1 MKRSRGKELK
11 QEMNLTNMI
20 DIVFAILIVFI
31 ISAPL
36 MSQGVKVD
44 LPKAEAPTM
53 EQEKLLKVSIT
64 QNEELYIAD
73 MMVDFASFNNVF
85 KSLWNGEMAVV
96 INADESVN
104 YGLVMKVVTQ
114 VRGDQARIPDDES
127 QGKTGEVGE
136 RRKKHPILLVAR

>member
-11 QEMNLTNMI
+11 QELNLTNMI

-114 VRGDQARIPDDES
+114 VQKLGVTKLGFLTMNPKEKP
-127 QGKTGEVGE
+127 GK
-136 RRKKHPILLVAR
+136 

>member
-1 MKRSRGKELK
+1 
-11 QEMNLTNMI
+11 MNLTNMI

-64 QNEELYIAD
+64 KNEELYIAD
-73 MMVDFASFNNVF
+73 MMVDFKSFNNVF

-114 VRGDQARIPDDES
+114 VQKLGVTKLGFLTMNPKEKP
-127 QGKTGEVGE
+127 GK
-136 RRKKHPILLVAR
+136 R

>member
-20 DIVFAILIVFI
+20 DIVFSILIVFI

-64 QNEELYIAD
+64 KNEELYIAD
-73 MMVDFASFNNVF
+73 MMVEFSNFDNVF
-85 KSLWNGEMAVV
+85 KSLWDGNMAVV
-96 INADESVN
+96 INSDEDVH

-114 VRGDQARIPDDES
+114 VQKLGVTKLGFLTMNPKE
-127 QGKTGEVGE
+127 
-136 RRKKHPILLVAR
+136 HPAKN

>member
-20 DIVFAILIVFI
+20 DIVCAILIVFI

-64 QNEELYIAD
+64 KNEELYIAD
-73 MMVDFASFNNVF
+73 MMVDFGSFNNVF

-114 VRGDQARIPDDES
+114 VQKLGVTKLGFLTMNPKEKPGRD
-127 QGKTGEVGE
+127 
-136 RRKKHPILLVAR
+136 

>member
-1 MKRSRGKELK
+1 
-11 QEMNLTNMI
+11 MNLTNMI
-20 DIVFAILIVFI
+20 DIVFSILIVFI

-64 QNEELYIAD
+64 KDEEIYIAD
-73 MMVDFASFNNVF
+73 MQVDFSSFNNVF

-96 INADESVN
+96 INSDENVH
-104 YGLVMKVVTQ
+104 YGLVMKVVTHVQ
-114 VRGDQARIPDDES
+114 KLGVTKLGFLTMNPKEKP
-127 QGKTGEVGE
+127 GK
-136 RRKKHPILLVAR
+136 

>member
-64 QNEELYIAD
+64 KDEEIYIAD
-73 MMVDFASFNNVF
+73 MMVDFDSFNSVF

-96 INADESVN
+96 INSDESVR
-104 YGLVMKVVTQ
+104 YGLVMQVVTQ
-114 VRGDQARIPDDES
+114 VQKLGVTKLGFLTMNPKEKP
-127 QGKTGEVGE
+127 GK
-136 RRKKHPILLVAR
+136 

>member
-53 EQEKLLKVSIT
+53 EQEKLSKISIT
-64 QNEELYIAD
+64 KNEEIYIAD
-73 MMVDFASFNNVF
+73 MMVDFSSFNSVF

-96 INADESVN
+96 INSDEDVH

-114 VRGDQARIPDDES
+114 VQKLGVTKLGFLTLNPKDKL
-127 QGKTGEVGE
+127 GK
-136 RRKKHPILLVAR
+136 

>member
-64 QNEELYIAD
+64 KNEELYIAD
-73 MMVDFASFNNVF
+73 KMVDFGSFNNVF

-114 VRGDQARIPDDES
+114 VQKLGVTKLGFLTMNPKEKP
-127 QGKTGEVGE
+127 GKE
-136 RRKKHPILLVAR
+136 

>member
-20 DIVFAILIVFI
+20 DIVFSILIVFI

-64 QNEELYIAD
+64 KNEELYIAD
-73 MMVDFASFNNVF
+73 MMVDFGSFNSVF

-114 VRGDQARIPDDES
+114 VQKLGVTKLGFLTMNPKEKP
-127 QGKTGEVGE
+127 GKN
-136 RRKKHPILLVAR
+136 

>member
-1 MKRSRGKELK
+1 VKRSRGKELK

-20 DIVFAILIVFI
+20 DIVFSILIVFI

-64 QNEELYIAD
+64 KDEDIYIAD
-73 MMVDFASFNNVF
+73 MQVDFSSFNSVF
-85 KSLWNGEMAVV
+85 KSLWNGDMAVV
-96 INADESVN
+96 INSDENVH

-114 VRGDQARIPDDES
+114 VQKLGVTKLGFLTMNPKEKP
-127 QGKTGEVGE
+127 GK
-136 RRKKHPILLVAR
+136 

>member
-1 MKRSRGKELK
+1 
-11 QEMNLTNMI
+11 MNLTNMI
-20 DIVFAILIVFI
+20 DIVFAIHIVFI

-64 QNEELYIAD
+64 KNEELYIAD

-114 VRGDQARIPDDES
+114 VQKLGVTKLGFLTMNPKERP
-127 QGKTGEVGE
+127 GK
-136 RRKKHPILLVAR
+136 K

>member
-20 DIVFAILIVFI
+20 DIVFSILIVFI

-64 QNEELYIAD
+64 KDGEIYVAD
-73 MMVDFASFNNVF
+73 MQVDFASFSSVF

-96 INADESVN
+96 INADEAVN
-104 YGLVMKVVTQ
+104 YGLVMKVVTHVQ
-114 VRGDQARIPDDES
+114 KLGVTKLGFLTLNPKDKPGR
-127 QGKTGEVGE
+127 
-136 RRKKHPILLVAR
+136 

>member
-20 DIVFAILIVFI
+20 DIVFSILIVFI

-64 QNEELYIAD
+64 KDDEIYIAD
-73 MMVDFASFNNVF
+73 MMVDFESFNSVF

-96 INADESVN
+96 INSDESVR
-104 YGLVMKVVTQ
+104 YGLVMQVVTQ
-114 VRGDQARIPDDES
+114 VQKLGVTKLGFLTMNPKEAP
-127 QGKTGEVGE
+127 GK
-136 RRKKHPILLVAR
+136 

>member
-1 MKRSRGKELK
+1 
-11 QEMNLTNMI
+11 MNLTNMI

-64 QNEELYIAD
+64 KNEELYIAD
-73 MMVDFASFNNVF
+73 MMVDFGSFNSVF

-114 VRGDQARIPDDES
+114 VQKLGVTKLGFLTMNPKEKP
-127 QGKTGEVGE
+127 GKN
-136 RRKKHPILLVAR
+136 

>member
-1 MKRSRGKELK
+1 
-11 QEMNLTNMI
+11 MNLTNMI
-20 DIVFAILIVFI
+20 DIVFSILIVFI

-64 QNEELYIAD
+64 KNEEIYIAD
-73 MMVDFASFNNVF
+73 MQVDFSSFNNVF
-85 KSLWNGEMAVV
+85 KSLWNGDMAVV
-96 INADESVN
+96 INSDEDVH

-114 VRGDQARIPDDES
+114 VQKLGVTKLGFLTMNPKEKPGR
-127 QGKTGEVGE
+127 
-136 RRKKHPILLVAR
+136 

>member
-20 DIVFAILIVFI
+20 DIVFSILIVFI

-64 QNEELYIAD
+64 KNEEIYIAD
-73 MMVDFASFNNVF
+73 MQVDFDGFNTVF

-104 YGLVMKVVTQ
+104 YGLVMKVVTKVQ
-114 VRGDQARIPDDES
+114 KLGVTKLGFLTLNPKEKP
-127 QGKTGEVGE
+127 GK
-136 RRKKHPILLVAR
+136 

>member
-20 DIVFAILIVFI
+20 DIVFSILIVFI

-64 QNEELYIAD
+64 KDEEIYIAD
-73 MMVDFASFNNVF
+73 MMVDFESFNSVF

-96 INADESVN
+96 INSDESVR
-104 YGLVMKVVTQ
+104 YGLVMQVVTQ
-114 VRGDQARIPDDES
+114 VQKLGVTKLGFLTMNPKEKP
-127 QGKTGEVGE
+127 GK
-136 RRKKHPILLVAR
+136 

>member
-1 MKRSRGKELK
+1 VKRSRGKELK

-20 DIVFAILIVFI
+20 DIVFSILIVFI

-64 QNEELYIAD
+64 KDEEIYIAD
-73 MMVDFASFNNVF
+73 MQVDFSSFNSVF
-85 KSLWNGEMAVV
+85 KSLWNGDMAVV
-96 INADESVN
+96 INSDENVH

-114 VRGDQARIPDDES
+114 VQKLGVTKLGFLTMNPKEKP
-127 QGKTGEVGE
+127 GK
-136 RRKKHPILLVAR
+136 

>member
-1 MKRSRGKELK
+1 MKRSRRHELK
-11 QEMNLTNMI
+11 QELNLTNMI

-114 VRGDQARIPDDES
+114 VQKLGVTKLGFLTMNPKEKP
-127 QGKTGEVGE
+127 GK
-136 RRKKHPILLVAR
+136 

>member
-1 MKRSRGKELK
+1 
-11 QEMNLTNMI
+11 MNLTNMI

-64 QNEELYIAD
+64 KNEEIYIAD
-73 MMVDFASFNNVF
+73 MMVDFDSFNNVF

-96 INADESVN
+96 INSDEEVK

-114 VRGDQARIPDDES
+114 VQKLGVTKLGFLTLNPKETP
-127 QGKTGEVGE
+127 GK
-136 RRKKHPILLVAR
+136 

>member
-1 MKRSRGKELK
+1 
-11 QEMNLTNMI
+11 MNLTNMI
-20 DIVFAILIVFI
+20 DVVFAILIVFI

-64 QNEELYIAD
+64 KNEDLYIAD

-114 VRGDQARIPDDES
+114 VQKLGVTKLGFLTMNPKEKP
-127 QGKTGEVGE
+127 GK
-136 RRKKHPILLVAR
+136 